1 MYSLDMAHLILLPHT
16 TSQWN
21 QLGKWTG
28 LTDIGLVEEGIEEA
42 RRAAEA
48 LKAVEIHSAYVS
60 KLLRAQQTL
69 DEMCKVLNI
78 QLKTFTSAALNERDY
93 GIYTGKNK
101 WQIKDQIGDAEFM
114 RLRRGWDVPIPQGE
128 SLKEVHARVVPYYLE
143 SILPEIIRGKN
154 ALVVS
159 HGNTLRALAKHLEQ
173 ISDEKVAEVEIGTG
187 EAHVYS
193 FDNRGRIQDKQVLAA
208 NENKAQV

>member
-1 MYSLDMAHLILLPHT
+1 MAYFILVRHGK
-16 TSQWN
+16 SEWN

-48 LKAVEIHSAYVS
+48 LRTIEIHSAHVS

-69 DEMCKVLNI
+69 DEMCNVLNI
-78 QLKTFTSAALNERDY
+78 KLKTSTSAALNERDY

-101 WQIKDQIGDAEFM
+101 WQVKDQIGEEEFM

-128 SLKEVHARVVPYYLE
+128 SLKEVHARVVPYYRE
-143 SILPEIIRGKN
+143 IILPELMHGKTS
-154 ALVVS
+154 LVVS
-159 HGNTLRALAKHLEQ
+159 HGNKLRALAKHLEQ
-173 ISDEKVAEVEIGTG
+173 ISDERVAELEIGTG

-193 FDNRGRIQDKQVLAA
+193 VDKTGRILDKRILAA
-208 NENKAQV
+208 NDNKGKV

>member
-1 MYSLDMAHLILLPHT
+1 MAYFILVRHGK
-16 TSQWN
+16 SEWN

-48 LKAVEIHSAYVS
+48 LRTIEIHSAHVS

-69 DEMCKVLNI
+69 DEMCNVLNI
-78 QLKTFTSAALNERDY
+78 KLKTSTSAALNERDY

-101 WQIKDQIGDAEFM
+101 WQVKDQIGEEEFM

-128 SLKEVHARVVPYYLE
+128 SLKEVHARVVPYYRE
-143 SILPEIIRGKN
+143 IILPELMHGKTS
-154 ALVVS
+154 LVVS

-173 ISDEKVAEVEIGTG
+173 ISDERVAELEIGTG

-193 FDNRGRIQDKQVLAA
+193 VDKTGRILDKRILAA
-208 NENKAQV
+208 NDNKGKV